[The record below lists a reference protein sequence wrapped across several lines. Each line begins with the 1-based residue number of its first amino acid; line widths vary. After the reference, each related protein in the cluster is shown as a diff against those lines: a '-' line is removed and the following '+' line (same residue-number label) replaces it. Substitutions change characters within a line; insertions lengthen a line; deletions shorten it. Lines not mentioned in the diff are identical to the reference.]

1 MRNCARS
8 LLVFLVVAFAEA
20 ASVQPGAA
28 ASMSIE
34 MSAPSMEAID
44 MQDCGDGGMSD
55 PSCMTVCASAC
66 VAILNQAAKADPSP
80 RVSHALILALR
91 SFGVVRTPDPSPPR
105 QTA

>member
-1 MRNCARS
+1 
-8 LLVFLVVAFAEA
+8 
-20 ASVQPGAA
+20 VQPGAA

-44 MQDCGDGGMSD
+44 MQDCGDGGGGMSG

-66 VAILNQAAKADPSP
+66 VAILNQAAKANPSP